1 MCDRAIAISHTFY
14 KICESRHPCEGG
26 TRGSLPA
33 DSRRCCTESSLA
45 GVQGQGRVEASGR
58 VPAPVL
64 CPAVPQPR
72 TAAEKT
78 CASDGLEGAAFT
90 TEGQA
95 EQTTC
100 RLHLSISRT
109 LILTSVHSICC
120 TSVRRKSSHSRKITG
135 MFLTEI

>member
-1 MCDRAIAISHTFY
+1 MRAD
-14 KICESRHPCEGG
+14 
-26 TRGSLPA
+26 TRAKEAQEDHSQQTAEDVAQRAHWQECRARGVWKH
-33 DSRRCCTESSLA
+33 LA
-45 GVQGQGRVEASGR
+45 GFLPQCYAQ
-58 VPAPVL
+58 L
-64 CPAVPQPR
+64 CHTPR

-135 MFLTEI
+135 MLLTEI